1 MTPVRTLIVDDHADV
16 RFLIRAI
23 IADAAADLEV
33 VGEADG
39 VEAALAQ
46 LDGLAPDAVVV
57 DARMPRLDGFEAAP
71 LLHARRPGMALVLCT
86 GWVDDEV
93 RRRATEAGFA
103 AVVSKDDFD
112 DLPAIVERA
121 ARGAG

>member
-16 RFLIRAI
+16 RFLLRAI

-39 VEAALAQ
+39 VEAALEQ
-46 LDGLAPDAVVV
+46 LDALAPDAVVV
-57 DARMPRLDGFEAAP
+57 DARMPRVDGFEAAP
-71 LLHARRPGMALVLCT
+71 LLHARRPGMALILCT
-86 GWVDDEV
+86 GWVDDDV
-93 RRRATEAGFA
+93 CRRAEGAGFA

-112 DLPAIVERA
+112 DLPAIVERT
-121 ARGAG
+121 ARRPG

>member
-23 IADAAADLEV
+23 VADAGADVEI

-39 VEAALAQ
+39 VEAALDQ
-46 LDGLAPDAVVV
+46 IERLRPDAVVL
-57 DARMPRLDGFEAAP
+57 DARMPRMDGFEAAP

-86 GWVDDEV
+86 GLVDDRV
-93 RRRATEAGFA
+93 RRRAEEAGFA

-112 DLPAIVERA
+112 ALPAIVERA
-121 ARGAG
+121 VRGA